1 MFHRDIVCLLL
12 QLPIPVD
19 RFLYPE
25 ESDVELIRLYFQSLL
40 SRRLQ
45 PQWSPLLYVIAV
57 HHVNRFIYN
66 QEQKHTRLKHGM
78 ILQAQKSPH
87 KVRQGD
93 VWPFNEISISSVRYI
108 CFVLIISFLF
118 NRSYVS
124 IYCTTKQSTWG
135 KWMGLNCIK
144 NFLKYGWIFSSAS
157 KAWNVQLSTFYRNM
171 RSFLYHNTKIVSFK
185 KNEWRG

>member
-1 MFHRDIVCLLL
+1 MRGIMFHRDIVCLLL

-25 ESDVELIRLYFQSLL
+25 ETDVELIRLYFQSLL

-87 KVRQGD
+87 KVRSGRC
-93 VWPFNEISISSVRYI
+93 VAIS
-108 CFVLIISFLF
+108 
-118 NRSYVS
+118 
-124 IYCTTKQSTWG
+124 
-135 KWMGLNCIK
+135 
-144 NFLKYGWIFSSAS
+144 
-157 KAWNVQLSTFYRNM
+157 
-171 RSFLYHNTKIVSFK
+171 
-185 KNEWRG
+185 

>member
-78 ILQAQKSPH
+78 ILQAQKSPN

-124 IYCTTKQSTWG
+124 IYCTTKQSAWG
-135 KWMGLNCIK
+135 K
-144 NFLKYGWIFSSAS
+144 
-157 KAWNVQLSTFYRNM
+157 
-171 RSFLYHNTKIVSFK
+171 
-185 KNEWRG
+185 